1 METFYEMAVK
11 LIGNLPP
18 TATWIYTL
26 ATILLVASIF
36 MIFIIPFAL
45 VLRRVGR

>member
-11 LIGNLPP
+11 LIGSLPA

-26 ATILLVASIF
+26 ATILLVASVL

-45 VLRRVGR
+45 ILKRVGR